1 MVLAPTLGYLYGD
14 AQYSDES
21 AELLEQPDSWPAAGE
36 SDGAADLGGARH
48 DGGQAL
54 HTELAL
60 NNTDGFL
67 TEPVLNQQLEE
78 FDASKQRAVMNTT
91 AGQAAEAASHSPD
104 QGPANQGPAGGLAPA
119 VDVLCTV
126 GLSWSQ
132 DRMAARSSGT
142 VGPRRFSPGSDGESA
157 RLAGDGGAAAL
168 GLWGLDKGGKTR
180 VRFADISGANGRLK
194 PVTDC
199 VCLLM
204 AEHGLPQ
211 IKVQDADAEETAAPD
226 KAERLVLL
234 LCPSGRYHWVG
245 IDPDFQKFMQFDV
258 PGTLYQC
265 RALPFGWDDSPR
277 VFVKFMKVPVECLR
291 ASEATRDRANIQQL
305 RPMAVRQ
312 RAGGAGHTRAGA
324 HGARVLPYTNDFL
337 LLASSTEKVYELR
350 QRLVHVSK
358 AWSLR
363 RNEEKGVWE
372 LVELME
378 HLGLE
383 AALKEGELR
392 APHRRGATPRPWS
405 SDQGDASLL

>member
-104 QGPANQGPAGGLAPA
+104 QVWRDRGGDGSTLPSSSSPSNEPGRVLASMFPSGARGAYSPGESEAEVLQWVSPGAKIEWRQGPPE
-119 VDVLCTV
+119 
-126 GLSWSQ
+126 
-132 DRMAARSSGT
+132 
-142 VGPRRFSPGSDGESA
+142 P
-157 RLAGDGGAAAL
+157 
-168 GLWGLDKGGKTR
+168 LD
-180 VRFADISGANGRLK
+180 
-194 PVTDC
+194 
-199 VCLLM
+199 
-204 AEHGLPQ
+204 HGVSLRDLT
-211 IKVQDADAEETAAPD
+211 VQDADAEETAAPD

-405 SDQGDASLL
+405 SDQDKAAMGATRRGGSQAGRDGGMFYVAGFQ